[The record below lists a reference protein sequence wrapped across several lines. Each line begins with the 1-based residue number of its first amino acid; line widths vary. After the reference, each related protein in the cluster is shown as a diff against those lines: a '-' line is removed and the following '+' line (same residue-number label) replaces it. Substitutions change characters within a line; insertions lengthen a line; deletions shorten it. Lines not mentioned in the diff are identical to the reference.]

1 MKAYSCEFQT
11 HLNGGLRI
19 ACMTMFALVFAG
31 SSRLPMPDG
40 LLKQNLFAHSIESS
54 TVYVEIAINPYPS
67 MSFLITKA
75 SHAITDHPSIQS
87 ANINMKS
94 PML

>member
-1 MKAYSCEFQT
+1 M
-11 HLNGGLRI
+11 NGGLRI

-31 SSRLPMPDG
+31 SNELPMPLG
-40 LLKQNLFAHSIESS
+40 LLKLKRRAQDMLSRI
-54 TVYVEIAINPYPS
+54 VYVEIAINPYPS